1 MLVYFCFV
9 SWFFLVNIFVRA
21 ISFSKNKKQKNTLKI
36 VLITSLT
43 ILLLVSMEDC
53 VNDERENLAL
63 YALRRNEK
71 LIIAVAAELKLKRF
85 VDFQNNHG
93 RKKALLNGKENSLRS
108 VLEKNQKHGWWKW
121 MGTAKTNRAHA
132 RNRKPFLCSSRTG
145 SAS

>member
-1 MLVYFCFV
+1 M
-9 SWFFLVNIFVRA
+9 
-21 ISFSKNKKQKNTLKI
+21 
-36 VLITSLT
+36 LITSLT

-85 VDFQNNHG
+85 IDFQNNHE

-108 VLEKNQKHGWWKW
+108 VLEKNQKHG
-121 MGTAKTNRAHA
+121 
-132 RNRKPFLCSSRTG
+132 
-145 SAS
+145 

>member
-1 MLVYFCFV
+1 M
-9 SWFFLVNIFVRA
+9 NIFVRE
-21 ISFSKNKKQKNTLKI
+21 ISFSKKKKKRKKNTLKI

-108 VLEKNQKHGWWKW
+108 VLEKNQKHG
-121 MGTAKTNRAHA
+121 
-132 RNRKPFLCSSRTG
+132 
-145 SAS
+145 

>member
-1 MLVYFCFV
+1 M
-9 SWFFLVNIFVRA
+9 NIFVRA
-21 ISFSKNKKQKNTLKI
+21 ISFSKKKKKKNTLKI

-85 VDFQNNHG
+85 IDFQNNHG
-93 RKKALLNGKENSLRS
+93 RK
-108 VLEKNQKHGWWKW
+108 
-121 MGTAKTNRAHA
+121 
-132 RNRKPFLCSSRTG
+132 
-145 SAS
+145 

>member
-1 MLVYFCFV
+1 M
-9 SWFFLVNIFVRA
+9 
-21 ISFSKNKKQKNTLKI
+21 
-36 VLITSLT
+36 LITSLT

-85 VDFQNNHG
+85 IDFQNNHV

-108 VLEKNQKHGWWKW
+108 VLEKNQKHG
-121 MGTAKTNRAHA
+121 
-132 RNRKPFLCSSRTG
+132 
-145 SAS
+145 